1 MKGIQMGT
9 VQNHC
14 RVPPSPVSNKLTPCK
29 RAEVYVNEPLRH
41 TRILFRECSL
51 EFFLLLKGNNTFT
64 DTNFFWLNT
73 LNCLQK
79 LLLATDV
86 LNWMATSAPVLF
98 YGQSQSGLGSI
109 SVCPLYSPGSNLIS
123 PKFASTMA
131 TSKRYIPPGARQK
144 DAAGGPRK
152 NSEDPQRSLDD
163 LVKGLG
169 SGVVY
174 TVQLRS
180 EKYLGKYK
188 VCILIN

>member
-1 MKGIQMGT
+1 
-9 VQNHC
+9 
-14 RVPPSPVSNKLTPCK
+14 
-29 RAEVYVNEPLRH
+29 
-41 TRILFRECSL
+41 
-51 EFFLLLKGNNTFT
+51 
-64 DTNFFWLNT
+64 
-73 LNCLQK
+73 
-79 LLLATDV
+79 
-86 LNWMATSAPVLF
+86 MATSAPVLF
-98 YGQSQSGLGSI
+98 YGQSQSGLGST

-131 TSKRYIPPGARQK
+131 TGKRYIPPGARQK
-144 DAAGGPRK
+144 DTAGGPRK

-169 SGVVY
+169 PGVVY